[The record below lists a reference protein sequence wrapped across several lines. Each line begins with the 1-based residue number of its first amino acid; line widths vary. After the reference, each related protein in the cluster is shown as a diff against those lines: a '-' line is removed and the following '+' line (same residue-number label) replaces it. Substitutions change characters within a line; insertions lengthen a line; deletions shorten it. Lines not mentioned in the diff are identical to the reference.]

1 MANGMK
7 SMLAHQMSEDIRHF
21 SNKLIEKKRKGGLQ
35 GNGSESGS
43 INTSGSAALMIN
55 GGASG
60 NLNLNPVSAGPLDT
74 VPESPE
80 LKQSMQSQKFD
91 ENLSGDDLSSPN
103 NPQRLESKRSHVTRD
118 SHHLSDHDGENL
130 QDWVK
135 RKNDFFLPMKKKF
148 GSVQDLDPKTLK
160 IDIISSLPLDIKPF
174 PSVAKDGLHTT
185 EGKEQESWNPKL
197 FTNTKRKWLTDFKEA
212 F

>member
-35 GNGSESGS
+35 GIGSESGS
-43 INTSGSAALMIN
+43 INTSGSAGLMLN

-60 NLNLNPVSAGPLDT
+60 NLNLNPISVGPLDP

-80 LKQSMQSQKFD
+80 LKQSMLSQKYE
-91 ENLSGDDLSSPN
+91 ENLSGDELSSPN
-103 NPQRLESKRSHVTRD
+103 NPHRLESKRSHVTRE
-118 SHHLSDHDGENL
+118 SHLEDHDGENL

-148 GSVQDLDPKTLK
+148 GSVQDLDLRTLK
-160 IDIISSLPLDIKPF
+160 IDMISSLPLEIKPF
-174 PSVAKDGLHTT
+174 PTVGKDGMQTI
-185 EGKEQESWNPKL
+185 EGKEQESWNQKH

>member
-7 SMLAHQMSEDIRHF
+7 SMLAHQISEDIRHF
-21 SNKLIEKKRKGGLQ
+21 SKKLKEKKRKGG
-35 GNGSESGS
+35 GSESGS
-43 INTSGSAALMIN
+43 VNTSGNAALMLN

-60 NLNLNPVSAGPLDT
+60 NLNLNPISAGPLDT

-80 LKQSMQSQKFD
+80 LKQSMQSQKFE
-91 ENLSGDDLSSPN
+91 ENLSGDELSSPN
-103 NPQRLESKRSHVTRD
+103 NPQRLESKRSHVIRD
-118 SHHLSDHDGENL
+118 SHLSDHDGENL

-160 IDIISSLPLDIKPF
+160 IDMISSLPLDIKPF
-174 PSVAKDGLHTT
+174 PTVGKDGLQTT
-185 EGKEQESWNPKL
+185 EG
-197 FTNTKRKWLTDFKEA
+197 
-212 F
+212 